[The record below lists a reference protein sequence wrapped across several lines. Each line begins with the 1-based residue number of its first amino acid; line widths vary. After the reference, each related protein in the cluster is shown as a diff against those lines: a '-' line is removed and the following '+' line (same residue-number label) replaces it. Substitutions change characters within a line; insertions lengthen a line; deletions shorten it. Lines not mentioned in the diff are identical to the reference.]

1 MKAFWL
7 SALTVALVLVTCFVA
22 IILSH
27 VALGVGPVSTPWP
40 RLGVGVVFFWRL
52 HRPGT
57 MTVPL
62 VFVMGLAQDLVLG
75 DIPGAGT
82 LALVIAVLALDRMMP
97 SLRTMPLAWRW
108 AGFGAFAGT
117 VFALEWVLT
126 SAAHL
131 SFQPLDLV
139 LVQGAMTFLA
149 YPLLSVAMRQVLRI
163 GRTPRRGFQ
172 G

>member
-1 MKAFWL
+1 VKAFWL
-7 SALTVALVLVTCFVA
+7 SVLTVVLVLVTCIGA
-22 IILSH
+22 ILLSH

-62 VFVMGLAQDLVLG
+62 VFVMGLVQDLVLG
-75 DIPGAGT
+75 DIPGAGA
-82 LALVIAVLALDRMMP
+82 LSLVIAVLVLDRMMP
-97 SLRTMPLAWRW
+97 MLRTMPLPWRW
-108 AGFGAFAGT
+108 AGFGAFAVM

-126 SAAHL
+126 SGAHL

-139 LVQGAMTFLA
+139 LVQGATTFLT
-149 YPLLSVAMRQVLRI
+149 YPLISISMRQVLRI